1 MHFLFTQQ
9 IKNPKWSNL
18 TTLKIQKR
26 NKLMRLLILII
37 LLTMSSCEKDELI
50 VNGVITLPK
59 ITESKKVSKPTLK
72 KKRKF
77 RLFKQ
82 RKYRDS
88 KSYLKT
94 DQSND

>member
-1 MHFLFTQQ
+1 
-9 IKNPKWSNL
+9 
-18 TTLKIQKR
+18 
-26 NKLMRLLILII
+26 
-37 LLTMSSCEKDELI
+37 MSSCEKDEFI

-88 KSYLKT
+88 KSYLKI
-94 DQSND
+94 D